1 MSKIRKFFSDFK
13 DFISKGSILDMA
25 VGVVIGAAF
34 KEIVNALVN
43 KVLMPLITA
52 AIPGGLNGFVTVLN
66 PSEATVTASTAN
78 TISYWGVI
86 YDADIVNVMNWG
98 EVINAIINFL
108 IIAFIMFIIIRVA
121 MSFNKYKDY
130 NLKVS
135 SAFTRTE
142 IKKMRKE
149 GKSLMDIRKLS
160 EKKVEEA
167 EKAAIEKARAD
178 KEAAAHADTEISL
191 LKDIKVLLED
201 HSKPSM

>member
-108 IIAFIMFIIIRVA
+108 IIAFIMFIIIRTA

-130 NLKVS
+130 TLKVS
-135 SAFTRTE
+135 NAFTRTE
-142 IKKMRKE
+142 IKEMRKK
-149 GKSLMDIRKLS
+149 GKSLKDIRKLS
-160 EKKVEEA
+160 EKKVEET
-167 EKAAIEKARAD
+167 EKAAIEKTRAD